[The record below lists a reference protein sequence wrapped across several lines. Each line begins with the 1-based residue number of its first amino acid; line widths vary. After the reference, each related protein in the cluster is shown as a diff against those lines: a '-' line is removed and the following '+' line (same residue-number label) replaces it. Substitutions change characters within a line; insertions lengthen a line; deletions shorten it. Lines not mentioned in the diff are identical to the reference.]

1 MDEILARLEKLEE
14 QADKNSE
21 TINNIIDVV
30 QSMSNTLNALGEI
43 VNKKIPDM
51 EREMT
56 AIQNRISAIR

>member
-1 MDEILARLEKLEE
+1 MDEILTRLEKLEE

-21 TINNIIDVV
+21 TIKNIIDVV

-56 AIQNRISAIR
+56 AIQNRISALR